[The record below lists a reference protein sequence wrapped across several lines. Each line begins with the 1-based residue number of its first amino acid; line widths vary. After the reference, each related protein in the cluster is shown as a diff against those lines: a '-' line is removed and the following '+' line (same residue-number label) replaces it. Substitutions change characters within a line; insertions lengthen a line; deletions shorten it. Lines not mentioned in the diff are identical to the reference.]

1 MLPIASRSEV
11 LQCVEE
17 HRGLGWGHQ
26 VCQRA
31 MRGPLGAA
39 PALATLLHCSH
50 GLELGWASLRSPP
63 HLIVWM
69 WGGDGGLDWVVS
81 DVEVFCKT
89 PSPKPRHCVVSRS
102 RQRSAVEGGEW
113 GQRQRLLGAH
123 PPPSDLLFV
132 FKHVP

>member
-1 MLPIASRSEV
+1 MDRIGEDHKMLPIASRSEV

-31 MRGPLGAA
+31 MRGPLGVA

-69 WGGDGGLDWVVS
+69 WGGDRGSGLGGL
-81 DVEVFCKT
+81 
-89 PSPKPRHCVVSRS
+89 
-102 RQRSAVEGGEW
+102 
-113 GQRQRLLGAH
+113 
-123 PPPSDLLFV
+123 
-132 FKHVP
+132 